1 MREERYVGW
10 HSKHENKRWESKV
23 GKQNKNKKNKINE
36 RLKSNKRSSRP
47 IA

>member
-1 MREERYVGW
+1 MRKQ
-10 HSKHENKRWESKV
+10 SWEV
-23 GKQNKNKKNKINE
+23 GKKKNKINE